1 MDSIGKRIIEKRKE
15 FNMTQDELAQKLQI
29 SRSALSLYELD
40 RREPNVETL
49 IKLAD
54 FFSISS
60 DYLLGISYSGN
71 ESPEKYSY
79 PELTKEETKL
89 LDTFRSLNNDNRI
102 RATARLLDLQQ
113 EQSFAHVRQ
122 GLDK

>member
-113 EQSFAHVRQ
+113 EQSFAHVKQ

>member
-79 PELTKEETKL
+79 PKLTKEETKL
-89 LDTFRSLNNDNRI
+89 LDTFRTLNNDNRI